1 MVKGE
6 VYMRLEQLQ
15 YFLEIAHTK
24 SISIAAE
31 HLYVTQP
38 ALSRAIKALEDE
50 LGVILFTR
58 TVEGAFLTKEGE
70 ILLPESLEILQKT
83 ELLQNHAAQLSSP
96 IQYKPVTKLHILT
109 LSTLADTLFVPAITQ
124 LQQKHPDA
132 MITVSNLKL
141 NSFSEHLDFSD
152 YDMIVVTDIADLLQP
167 LFANLQFY
175 QEELFFE
182 NYFAVVHHQHA
193 LAMKKSISFAEAFAY
208 KVIMPQNG
216 LPMNALLDKLVP
228 EQKNPQLFMQSNNAR
243 ITTAA
248 LCQQQAVLITTGA
261 IIQQDYLKNPE
272 LTMVPIKEIHG
283 NCFALYDPEHPY
295 SHLLRALLI
304 NLKASRLTI

>member
-1 MVKGE
+1 
-6 VYMRLEQLQ
+6 MRLEQLQ
-15 YFLEIAHTK
+15 YFIEIAHTK

-70 ILLPESLEILQKT
+70 TLLPEILEILQKT

-96 IQYKPVTKLHILT
+96 IQHKPVTKLHILT

-124 LQQKHPDA
+124 LQQKYPDT
-132 MITVSNLKL
+132 MITISNLKL
-141 NSFSEHLDFSD
+141 NSFSEQLDFSD

-193 LAMKKSISFAEAFAY
+193 FAMKKSISLTEAFAY

-216 LPMNALLDKLVP
+216 LPMDALLNKLVP
-228 EQKNPQLFMQSNNAR
+228 EQKNLRLFMQSNNAR

-248 LCQQQAVLITTGA
+248 LCQQQAVLTTTGA
-261 IIQQDYLKNPE
+261 IIQQDYLQNPE
-272 LTMVPIKEIHG
+272 LTMIPIKELHG

-295 SHLLRALLI
+295 RHLLRTLLT
-304 NLKASRLTI
+304 NLKASRFTI